1 MCTMNYVTHV
11 ISKQGWER
19 VKCVNDYMMGIADTE
34 EDISPNPAPNP
45 DCNLVITCD
54 TGCQTPKEWL
64 TSPIVKEHKEEER
77 SRAEPRKR
85 TLEPGTTAAIA
96 VCDLS

>member
-1 MCTMNYVTHV
+1 MDYVTHV

-34 EDISPNPAPNP
+34 EDISPNPATNP

-77 SRAEPRKR
+77 TRPCGAATGRVVAS
-85 TLEPGTTAAIA
+85 TLTAAPSPSA
-96 VCDLS
+96 PP